1 MVRRGESA
9 AHAAAEVPPDLV
21 ELGAVRGAYGVKG
34 WVRLALLGS
43 DGTVLLGA
51 PQWWLSKADSTWC
64 VAPTGVRRHGASLL
78 AKWPGCESKEAADE
92 LRGASAAVPRSGFPP
107 LAAGEYYWADLPGCR
122 VINRDDEELG
132 RVSGLR
138 ENAGG
143 QWLEVSD
150 GVGKGVLLIPLV
162 EQYVEAVDPSART
175 IRVDWNRDW

>member
-1 MVRRGESA
+1 MARQGESA
-9 AHAAAEVPPDLV
+9 AQVAAEVPPDLV

-43 DGTVLLGA
+43 DGTVLLGT
-51 PQWWLSKADSTWC
+51 PQWWLGKSGSTWG
-64 VAPTGVRRHGASLL
+64 VAPTGVRRHGAVLL
-78 AKWPGCESKEAADE
+78 AKWPGCESKEDAEE
-92 LRGASAAVPRSGFPP
+92 LKGAWVAVPRSGFPP
-107 LAAGEYYWADLPGCR
+107 LGEGEYYWADLPGCR
-122 VINRDDEELG
+122 VINRDAEELG
-132 RVSGLR
+132 RVTGLR

-162 EQYVEAVDPSART
+162 EQYVEAVDPPART